1 MSRVVFL
8 GTASAVAYEGH
19 QNSHLVVEAGEE
31 CVLVDS
37 VGHDIL
43 RLGQV
48 GLHINELTGVMVT
61 HFHPD
66 HVTGL
71 PLLLMNM
78 WLLDRKAPLDIYGL
92 EHALT
97 RVEDMMALFEWEKW
111 PEMYPVHFHPQP
123 LEEMALAV
131 DTRDLRIYTSPV
143 EHLVPTLGLRME
155 FPAKDFVVAYSSDTD
170 PCPQMIKLAQGADV
184 LIHEAGGDYQGHTS
198 PSEAGEVARKAG
210 VGSLYLIH
218 YSFHEQDADTLIGE
232 AHSAFSGDVLLA
244 QDLMEIEISG

>member
-31 CVLVDS
+31 RVLVDS

-43 RLGQV
+43 RLNQV
-48 GLHINELTGVMVT
+48 GLHVNDLTAVMVT

-78 WLLDRKAPLDIYGL
+78 WLLDREKPLDIYGP
-92 EHALT
+92 EHALS
-97 RVEDMMALFEWEKW
+97 RVKDMMALFEWEEW
-111 PEMYPVHFHPQP
+111 PEMYPVHFHSQP
-123 LEEMALAV
+123 LQEMALAV
-131 DTRDLRIYTSPV
+131 DTRDLRMYTSPV
-143 EHLVPTLGLRME
+143 EHLVPTLGLRIE
-155 FPAKDFVVAYSSDTD
+155 FLAEDFVVAYSSDTD
-170 PCPQMIKLAQGADV
+170 PCPQMIRLAQGGDV
-184 LIHEAGGDYQGHTS
+184 LIHEAAGDYQGHTS
-198 PSEAGEVARKAG
+198 PAEAGEIARKAG

-218 YSFHEQDADTLIGE
+218 YSFHKQDADVLLSGARSI
-232 AHSAFSGDVLLA
+232 FSGDVYLA
-244 QDLMEIEISG
+244 EDLMEIEIPG

>member
-19 QNSHLVVEAGEE
+19 QNSHLVVESGRE

-43 RLGQV
+43 RLGQA
-48 GLHINELTGVMVT
+48 GLHINDLTGMVVT

-78 WLLDRKAPLDIYGL
+78 WLLDRDAALDIYGP

-97 RVEDMMALFEWEKW
+97 RVEEMMALFEWEEW

-123 LEEMALAV
+123 LEDMALAV
-131 DTRDLRIYTSPV
+131 DTRDLRIYTSPM
-143 EHLVPTLGLRME
+143 EHLVPTLGLRVE
-155 FPAKDFVVAYSSDTD
+155 FLAEDFVVAYSSDTD
-170 PCPQMIKLAQGADV
+170 PCPQMIQLARGGDV
-184 LIHEAGGDYQGHTS
+184 LIHEAAGDYPGHTS
-198 PSEAGEVARKAG
+198 AAEAGEIARKSG
-210 VGSLYLIH
+210 VNSVYLIH
-218 YSFHEQDADTLIGE
+218 YSFHNQDAETLIRE
-232 AHSAFSGDVLLA
+232 AQNAFSGDVFLA
-244 QDLMEIEISG
+244 QDLMEINISG